1 MVTITQEAVA
11 ALQTPDLLV
20 QAVPAVVAMAV
31 QQQVIQVPLTQAAV
45 VEAVVTLLAEQVV
58 LA

>member
-20 QAVPAVVAMAV
+20 QAVSAVVAMAV